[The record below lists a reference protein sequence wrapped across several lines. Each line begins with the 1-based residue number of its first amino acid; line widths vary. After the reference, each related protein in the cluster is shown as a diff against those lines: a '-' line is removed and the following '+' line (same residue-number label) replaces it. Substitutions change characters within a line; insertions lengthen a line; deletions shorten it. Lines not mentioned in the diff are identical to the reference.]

1 MSDWLTKK
9 KLFQSCVVFLK
20 VCMKSRECLNINDQ
34 LDNNNVDFLYNE
46 SICGFVPRLCLQ
58 WFLE

>member
-1 MSDWLTKK
+1 M
-9 KLFQSCVVFLK
+9 
-20 VCMKSRECLNINDQ
+20 I

-46 SICGFVPRLCLQ
+46 LICGFVPRLCLQ

>member
-1 MSDWLTKK
+1 M
-9 KLFQSCVVFLK
+9 K
-20 VCMKSRECLNINDQ
+20 VESAFKMLMI
-34 LDNNNVDFLYNE
+34 LDKNNVDILYNE